1 MSESYLC
8 SFGMLKNETGGM
20 SIPGY
25 VKLRREG
32 EGQVVRD
39 FPGLVVPK

>member
-8 SFGMLKNETGGM
+8 NFGMLKNETGGM
-20 SIPGY
+20 CIPGY
-25 VKLRREG
+25 MKLKGEG

-39 FPGLVVPK
+39 FPGLIEPQ